1 MDRMG
6 DERLNYIESLC
17 DYMMR
22 NTNLSY
28 DGAWAFAFRCWQ
40 MKDKEE
46 FKSLVFGDKQNEK
59 K

>member
-1 MDRMG
+1 MS
-6 DERLNYIESLC
+6 DEQLYYIESLC

-40 MKDKEE
+40 VNGKEE
-46 FKSLVFGDKQNEK
+46 FKALVFGEKQNEK
-59 K
+59 E

>member
-1 MDRMG
+1 MS
-6 DERLNYIESLC
+6 DEQLNYIESLC

-40 MKDKEE
+40 MKNKEE
-46 FKSLVFGDKQNEK
+46 FKSLLFGDKQNEK
-59 K
+59 E